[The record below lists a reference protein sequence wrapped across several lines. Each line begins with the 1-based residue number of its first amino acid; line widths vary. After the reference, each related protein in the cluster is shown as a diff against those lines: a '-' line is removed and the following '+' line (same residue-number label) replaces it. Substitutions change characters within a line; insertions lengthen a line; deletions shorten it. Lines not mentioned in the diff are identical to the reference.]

1 MAIEIEQRPVWEVD
15 EELRA
20 LLRARRERAV
30 PHAHTCCIVGGGP
43 AGMML
48 GLLLARAGIDVAVLE
63 KHSDFL
69 RDFRGDTV
77 HPSTLRVLADVG
89 LIDEFL
95 ALPHSKVRHTTVPTG
110 KGQLKVDLSRIGSP
124 YDFVAFVPQWDFL
137 ELLASAGRQ
146 LPNFHLLM
154 DSEVTDL
161 VIQQGRVAGVRFRG
175 PDGDG
180 EIHALLTVG
189 ADGRDS
195 VVRLGSGISVDETS
209 APMDV
214 FWFRLTRW
222 PDESEAIQAR
232 LSDGHLAVFLNR
244 GTYWQVA
251 YVIPKGAGED
261 VLGEGIESLRQTL
274 IQLAPELGPRVYE
287 VRDWS
292 DVKLLTVRSNHVR
305 RWWRPGLLLI
315 GDAAHAMSPIG
326 GVGLNLAIQDAVATY
341 NILVGNLVRGH
352 PVDKLLAR
360 VERRRRLP
368 TVLTQRFQALLQS
381 AVIKPVL
388 AGRTT
393 QMPLAARML
402 LRTPVFQRL
411 PARIVGLGFRP
422 ERVSLLS

>member
-1 MAIEIEQRPVWEVD
+1 MAIEIEQRPPWEVD
-15 EELRA
+15 EELTA
-20 LLRARRERAV
+20 LMRGRSQRTV
-30 PHAHTCCIVGGGP
+30 PHAHTCCIAGGGP

-48 GLLLARAGIDVAVLE
+48 GLLLARAGIDVVVLE

-77 HPSTLRVLADVG
+77 HPSTMHVLDDVG

-110 KGQLKVDLSRIGSP
+110 RGPLEVDFSKIGSP

-137 ELLASAGRQ
+137 DLLASAGQQ

-154 DSEVTDL
+154 DTEVTDL

-222 PDESEAIQAR
+222 PHESEAIQAR
-232 LSDGHLAVFLNR
+232 LSEGHLAVFLNR

-251 YVIPKGAGED
+251 YVIPKGSSED

-274 IQLAPELGPRVYE
+274 IQLAPELGPRVHE

-292 DVKLLTVRSNHVR
+292 DVKLLTVRSNHAR

-326 GVGLNLAIQDAVATY
+326 GVGLNLAIQDAVAAY
-341 NILVGNLVRGH
+341 NILVGHLLRGH

-368 TVLTQRFQALLQS
+368 TVLTQRFQSLLQS
-381 AVIKPVL
+381 TVIKPVL
-388 AGRTT
+388 GGRITE
-393 QMPLAARML
+393 MPWGARML
-402 LRTPVFQRL
+402 LRTPLLQRL

-422 ERVSLLS
+422 ERVNFL

>member
-1 MAIEIEQRPVWEVD
+1 
-15 EELRA
+15 
-20 LLRARRERAV
+20 
-30 PHAHTCCIVGGGP
+30 
-43 AGMML
+43 
-48 GLLLARAGIDVAVLE
+48 
-63 KHSDFL
+63 
-69 RDFRGDTV
+69 
-77 HPSTLRVLADVG
+77 
-89 LIDEFL
+89 
-95 ALPHSKVRHTTVPTG
+95 
-110 KGQLKVDLSRIGSP
+110 
-124 YDFVAFVPQWDFL
+124 
-137 ELLASAGRQ
+137 
-146 LPNFHLLM
+146 
-154 DSEVTDL
+154 
-161 VIQQGRVAGVRFRG
+161 VAGVRFRG

-195 VVRLGSGISVDETS
+195 VVRMGSGISVEETS

-222 PDESEAIQAR
+222 PHESEAIQAR

-251 YVIPKGAGED
+251 YLIPKGASED
-261 VLGEGIESLRQTL
+261 VLGEGIDSLRQTL
-274 IQLAPELGPRVYE
+274 TRLAPELGPRVHE
-287 VRDWS
+287 IRDWS

-326 GVGLNLAIQDAVATY
+326 GVGLNLAIQDAVAAY
-341 NILVGNLVRGH
+341 NILVGNLLRGH

-368 TVLTQRFQALLQS
+368 TVLTQRFQALLQA

-388 AGRTT
+388 AGRTE
-393 QMPLAARML
+393 MPLAARML

-422 ERVSLLS
+422 ERVNFLF